1 MSTGKR
7 KHDEIAST
15 YYIPQRDGAADIELC
30 TSAIDMSS
38 DLVSESPLDVSCHGR
53 QIFWFLFSA
62 HSVVFVLL
70 VFAVNDTTNS
80 CDGFWKYR
88 ESSIIFVYIL

>member
-38 DLVSESPLDVSCHGR
+38 DLVSECPLDISCCVSQFFVCC
-53 QIFWFLFSA
+53 LFSA
-62 HSVVFVLL
+62 HQCRAFVLL

-80 CDGFWKYR
+80 WDV
-88 ESSIIFVYIL
+88 FVYTENLFFKA

>member
-38 DLVSESPLDVSCHGR
+38 DLVSEFPLDISCRGR
-53 QIFWFLFSA
+53 QFFF
-62 HSVVFVLL
+62 VVACLVPINVKCLL
-70 VFAVNDTTNS
+70 YW
-80 CDGFWKYR
+80 C
-88 ESSIIFVYIL
+88 LL

>member
-38 DLVSESPLDVSCHGR
+38 DLVSESPLDISCRVSQFFFCC
-53 QIFWFLFSA
+53 LFSA
-62 HSVVFVLL
+62 FKV
-70 VFAVNDTTNS
+70 
-80 CDGFWKYR
+80 
-88 ESSIIFVYIL
+88 ILRSLHQTCT